1 MRTAALATSLLLGAC
16 ASVATTKP
24 ANTPPSRPP
33 NVVVIFVDDLGY
45 ADIGPF
51 GGFGDLA
58 GGTKLVLTAQM
69 LLGRLELLTLFALC
83 SPSFWRR

>member
-1 MRTAALATSLLLGAC
+1 MVEP
-16 ASVATTKP
+16 ASVAATLGTT
-24 ANTPPSRPP
+24 
-33 NVVVIFVDDLGY
+33 LG
-45 ADIGPF
+45 ATTLGQLPDIGPF